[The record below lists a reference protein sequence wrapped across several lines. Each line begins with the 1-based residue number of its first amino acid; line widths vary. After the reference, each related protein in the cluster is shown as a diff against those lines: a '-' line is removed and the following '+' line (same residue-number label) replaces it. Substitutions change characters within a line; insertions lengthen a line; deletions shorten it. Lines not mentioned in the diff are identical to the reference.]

1 MMTPEAAVTLV
12 AQVKQSGEWETQ
24 QREEW
29 QAVWKSQS
37 VTISRDDPYKVQL
50 IGQQEISKTIGGV
63 AQHNSRQLVFTLA
76 LRPDTAKRTEDNQN
90 TGFRIAGIAEMKVL
104 ADQAVAGTDAV
115 SSPPAISVA
124 PSQPM
129 Q

>member
-1 MMTPEAAVTLV
+1 MT
-12 AQVKQSGEWETQ
+12 QVKQSGEWETQ

-29 QAVWKSQS
+29 QAVWKPQA
-37 VTISRDDPYKVQL
+37 VTISGDDPYKVQL

-76 LRPDTAKRTEDNQN
+76 LRPDTAKRTADNQN
-90 TGFRIAGIAEMKVL
+90 TGFRIAGIAEMKIL
-104 ADQAVAGTDAV
+104 ADQAVAGTDSA

-124 PSQPM
+124 PPQPM